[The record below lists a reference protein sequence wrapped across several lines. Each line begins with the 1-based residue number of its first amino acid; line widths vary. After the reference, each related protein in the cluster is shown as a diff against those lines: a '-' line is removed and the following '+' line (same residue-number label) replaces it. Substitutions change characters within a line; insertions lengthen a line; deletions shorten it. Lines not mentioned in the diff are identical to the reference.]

1 MGEKI
6 GAIVLA
12 GGRGSRMKSSL
23 PKQYMTLLVYP
34 IIYYALKAFE
44 DKMLMKLFLLPVSM
58 MLTTAVIR
66 L

>member
-23 PKQYMTLLVYP
+23 PKQYMTIAGYP

-44 DKMLMKLFLLPVSM
+44 V
-58 MLTTAVIR
+58 R
-66 L
+66 